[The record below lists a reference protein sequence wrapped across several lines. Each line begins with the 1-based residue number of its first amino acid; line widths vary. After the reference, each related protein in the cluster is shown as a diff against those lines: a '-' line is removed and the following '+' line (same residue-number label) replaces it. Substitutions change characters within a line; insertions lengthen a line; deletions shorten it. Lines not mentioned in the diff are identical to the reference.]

1 MRAVFVNHCH
11 PDTPHVCAVRLR
23 EFANA
28 LAKQGHRI
36 VLLTATLGP
45 DDRVLTPVEVGAALE
60 THDWSR
66 PFLIACRPAPAPL
79 TEALQEHDLMPG
91 IRQMVVLWCFLA
103 KGGVFWNWT
112 AASEPLWPVLAE
124 SFRPDAVWATL
135 GNLDALNIARGIA
148 GIAGCPWVMDIKDPW
163 RNAIPRALRAV
174 IAGRYRDAA
183 AITGIFDAHIADVE
197 SRFAQ
202 TKTVIH
208 SGFPARFIV
217 DRDAAPGH
225 DDFRILLCGSVY
237 DGRDLET
244 VIGEIASWASR
255 RGAVDATPITFT
267 YAGSDRGRVE
277 AALKPLAECCRI
289 ELHEF
294 LELEKL
300 RRLQLNAD
308 VNLYIKGRSIPFH
321 HKFMELLCAA
331 APIISFPHETEA
343 ILEIARTAK
352 ARFYSC
358 GSAGE
363 VAVALDDVWNRR
375 ADPPVAVDHET
386 LRFYS
391 WENQAD
397 RLLRVFEAAI
407 TRT

>member
-183 AITGIFDAHIADVE
+183 AITGIFDAHIAM
-197 SRFAQ
+197 SKAGSHKPRPSF
-202 TKTVIH
+202 TV
-208 SGFPARFIV
+208 
-217 DRDAAPGH
+217 
-225 DDFRILLCGSVY
+225 DFRHGLSW
-237 DGRDLET
+237 
-244 VIGEIASWASR
+244 IGMPPRGMTTFAS
-255 RGAVDATPITFT
+255 
-267 YAGSDRGRVE
+267 
-277 AALKPLAECCRI
+277 C
-289 ELHEF
+289 
-294 LELEKL
+294 
-300 RRLQLNAD
+300 
-308 VNLYIKGRSIPFH
+308 
-321 HKFMELLCAA
+321 CAA
-331 APIISFPHETEA
+331 ASMT
-343 ILEIARTAK
+343 
-352 ARFYSC
+352 
-358 GSAGE
+358 
-363 VAVALDDVWNRR
+363 
-375 ADPPVAVDHET
+375 
-386 LRFYS
+386 
-391 WENQAD
+391 
-397 RLLRVFEAAI
+397 AAI
-407 TRT
+407 SKPSSER